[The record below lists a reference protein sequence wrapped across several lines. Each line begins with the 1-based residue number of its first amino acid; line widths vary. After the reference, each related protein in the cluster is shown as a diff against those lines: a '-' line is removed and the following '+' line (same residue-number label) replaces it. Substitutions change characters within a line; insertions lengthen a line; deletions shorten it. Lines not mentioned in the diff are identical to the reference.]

1 MVLVGTEPRD
11 LIAVRLLCLDLL
23 TERGQSRDYDE
34 HQGAFHGLY
43 SFSQSLYFPEKPTGR
58 PGYPDLPERPTTC
71 RPPTLASEPWAS
83 AWNQE
88 AQASR
93 PSRPPAR
100 TRTPRDESAE
110 FGRDRRLSLRASSLP

>member
-1 MVLVGTEPRD
+1 MILLVPESPD
-11 LIAVRLLCLDLL
+11 LVAVRLLRLDLL
-23 TERGQSRDYDE
+23 TEHGQSRDYDE

-43 SFSQSLYFPEKPTGR
+43 SFGQSLYFPEKPTGR
-58 PGYPDLPERPTTC
+58 PGYPDLPERCTTS
-71 RPPTLASEPWAS
+71 RPTLASEPWAS

-93 PSRPPAR
+93 PSLPPSR

-110 FGRDRRLSLRASSLP
+110 LGRDRRSSRLFSSLA

>member
-1 MVLVGTEPRD
+1 MVLRGAQPRD
-11 LIAVRLLCLDLL
+11 LIAVQLLRLDLL
-23 TERGQSRDYDE
+23 AERGQSRDYGE
-34 HQGAFHGLY
+34 HQSAIHGLY

-58 PGYPDLPERPTTC
+58 PGYPDLPERHTTC

-93 PSRPPAR
+93 PSLPPAR

-110 FGRDRRLSLRASSLP
+110 LGRDRRSSHLSSSLA

>member
-1 MVLVGTEPRD
+1 MVLSGTQPGD
-11 LIAVRLLCLDLL
+11 LVAVRLLRLDLL
-23 TERGQSRDYDE
+23 TEHGQSRDYDE

-58 PGYPDLPERPTTC
+58 PGYPDLPERRTTC
-71 RPPTLASEPWAS
+71 HPPTLASEPWAS

-93 PSRPPAR
+93 PSLPPAR

-110 FGRDRRLSLRASSLP
+110 FCRDRKSSPLSSSLA